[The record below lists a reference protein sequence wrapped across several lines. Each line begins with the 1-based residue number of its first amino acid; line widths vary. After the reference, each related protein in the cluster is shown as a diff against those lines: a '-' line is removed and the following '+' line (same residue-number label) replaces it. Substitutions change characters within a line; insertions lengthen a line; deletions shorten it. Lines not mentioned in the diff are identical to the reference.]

1 MACEANIVR
10 TDALVP
16 YKEPFVRMGPTQ
28 MSDAAVFT
36 NTVNIVGSLTL
47 EGGGLPHNPVNH
59 ISNEANLSIGDSATS
74 LVTEQAANRYTNLR
88 VNMPS
93 NTKLR
98 KIPLH
103 PRYRW
108 DGSWEIPGSQIG
120 SNGSAWIPQLTLY
133 GIHAYPGF
141 NNGSISASTMPMTMP
156 LDYAEGTPITI
167 EVIHAQNIKSF
178 LDVNDI
184 AAEVNYDRVGNSPT
198 FGSKY
203 ERAVCSLPSSEI
215 IQSTMLPMSYTNLRV
230 GDLVSVRIGKYGV
243 NNASSTY
250 LLAANIIYQAV

>member
-1 MACEANIVR
+1 MAYEANIVR

-28 MSDAAVFT
+28 ISGAAVFT

-108 DGSWEIPGSQIG
+108 DGNWEIRGSQIG
-120 SNGSAWIPQLTLY
+120 YDGFAWSSELTLC
-133 GIHAYPGF
+133 GIHARPEY
-141 NNGSISASTMPMTMP
+141 NGGNISASTMPMTMP
-156 LDYAEGTPITI
+156 LDYAEGTTITI
-167 EVIHAQNIKSF
+167 EVIHAQNIDS
-178 LDVNDI
+178 LVDVNDI
-184 AAEVNYDRVGNSPT
+184 TAEVNYDRIGDLPT
-198 FGSKY
+198 AGATY
-203 ERAVCSLPSSEI
+203 ERVARSLPSSRI
-215 IQSTMLPMSYTNLRV
+215 IQSTMLPMSYANLRV
-230 GDLVSVRIGKYGV
+230 GDLVSVRIGRSGV

>member
-1 MACEANIVR
+1 MAYEANIVR

-108 DGSWEIPGSQIG
+108 DGSWEVPGSQIG
-120 SNGSAWIPQLTLY
+120 SDGIVWYPNVTLC
-133 GIHAYPGF
+133 GIHASPGF
-141 NNGSISASTMPMTMP
+141 NDGVISATTMPMTMP
-156 LDYAEGTPITI
+156 LDYAEGTTITI
-167 EVIHAQNIKSF
+167 EVIHAQNMDSIV
-178 LDVNDI
+178 DMNYITAD
-184 AAEVNYDRVGNSPT
+184 VNYDRVGDLPT
-198 FGSKY
+198 ADATH
-203 ERAVCSLPSSEI
+203 ERVARSLPSSRI
-215 IQSTMLPMSYTNLRV
+215 IQSTMLPMSYANLRV
-230 GDLVSVRIGKYGV
+230 GDLVSVRIGRSGV

-250 LLAANIIYQAV
+250 LLAANLIYQAV